1 MDHVEKKSNKKI
13 LVGIV
18 TSDKMDKTVVVAVE
32 GRVLHPLYKK
42 YITRTKKYKAHDA
55 ENQASL
61 GDRVQIQE
69 CRPVSKDKRFRL
81 ICVLEKAR

>member
-1 MDHVEKKSNKKI
+1 MDQVIKKSNKKNFI
-13 LVGIV
+13 GIV

-42 YITRTKKYKAHDA
+42 YITRIKKYKAHDA

-81 ICVLEKAR
+81 ISVLEKAR